1 MIQREIER
9 LLAGDR
15 FSMQTLCDAILPLI
29 EEHSSVAAVVPL
41 LQQVLGGE
49 YRKLLCGIIRHVFL
63 IELVKVPKIETTK
76 FRFRWYAQLENDQR
90 YCSFEECLEMAE
102 DLLLELAQGWLRNE
116 QNQEILMLFFNHS
129 LLSYELPLDYQARPP
144 LADSAT
150 RIHRRG
156 NLRWTATDTMRRT
169 LKLRQFL
176 TNPAASPDAR
186 FFRQALAD
194 KIKIKTHLTDRVL
207 TGDFKTNR
215 EKRWEVHPHSVHF
228 ADRRTCLAIEYT
240 LVTQLCAFEGFPE
253 RSRRILQTEGILPAQ
268 LETFR
273 CPVTLDPMSFPRF
286 REELMSPV
294 MGKSNF
300 QVGHLNPLKLDAADG
315 QVSGHTAD
323 NISWVSADGNRV
335 QGSLSLLQVRAL
347 LRRIARNYE
356 ARGWV

>member
-1 MIQREIER
+1 MQAEIER
-9 LLAGDR
+9 LLAEDR
-15 FSMQTLCDAILPLI
+15 FSMPTLCDAILPLI
-29 EEHSSVAAVVPL
+29 ERHASFAPTVPTLQRL
-41 LQQVLGGE
+41 LGQN
-49 YRKLLCGIIRHVFL
+49 YRKLVCAIIRHVFL

-76 FRFRWYAQLENDQR
+76 VRFRWFSQLENDQR
-90 YCSFEECLEMAE
+90 YCSFDECLSMAE
-102 DLLLELAQGWLRNE
+102 DLLVEIANGWLV
-116 QNQEILMLFFNHS
+116 NQANKEILQLFFNHS
-129 LLSYELPLDYQARPP
+129 LLSYEVPLDYDARPP
-144 LADSAT
+144 LADSIT
-150 RIHRRG
+150 RIHRCG
-156 NLRWTATDTMRRT
+156 NLRWIATDTMRRT

-176 TNPAASPDAR
+176 TNPATSPDAE
-186 FFRQALAD
+186 FFKRALAD
-194 KIKIKTHLTDRVL
+194 KIKVKTHLTDRVL

-253 RSRRILQTEGILPAQ
+253 RSREILQGEGILPAQ

-273 CPVTLDPMSFPRF
+273 CPVTLDMMSFPQF
-286 REELMSPV
+286 REELMNPV

-315 QVSGHTAD
+315 QVSGHTSD

-335 QGSLSLLQVRAL
+335 QGSLSLVQVRSL
-347 LRRIARNYE
+347 LRRVASNYE